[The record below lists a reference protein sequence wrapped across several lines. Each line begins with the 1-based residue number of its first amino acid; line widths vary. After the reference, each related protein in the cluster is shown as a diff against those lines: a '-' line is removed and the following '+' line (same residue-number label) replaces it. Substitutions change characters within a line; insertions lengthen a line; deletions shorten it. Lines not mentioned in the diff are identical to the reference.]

1 MMEEKE
7 SGVQKGLCAENAR
20 HGAEDHGG
28 RDPESVGYVIPTN
41 REGIVL
47 EMRWS
52 EKEYPWEKHICTGHF
67 EKRSNPP
74 ERNAR

>member
-7 SGVQKGLCAENAR
+7 SGVQKGLRAENTC

-28 RDPESVGYVIPTN
+28 RGPESVGYVIPTN

-47 EMRWS
+47 EMR
-52 EKEYPWEKHICTGHF
+52 
-67 EKRSNPP
+67 
-74 ERNAR
+74 